1 MALAGAGAG
10 MALKAQVEK
19 RIAVA
24 GVMTIVPGGRTLGS
38 IRLDDGRCFDLA
50 LPEAVCEQSWRW

>member
-1 MALAGAGAG
+1 

-19 RIAVA
+19 RIEVA
-24 GVMTIVPGGRTLGS
+24 GVMTIVLGGRTLGS
-38 IRLDDGRCFDLA
+38 IRLDDGGCFDLA

>member
-19 RIAVA
+19 RIEVA
-24 GVMTIVPGGRTLGS
+24 GVMTIVLGGGERAVDVPAEGVGC
-38 IRLDDGRCFDLA
+38 RVDVDRHQG
-50 LPEAVCEQSWRW
+50 PEG